1 MLKKFIRSD
10 RGQGLIAGFAAA
22 YMWFVHRTTR
32 WTVLGEDGP
41 AALERAGQPYIVC
54 FWHQRIFL
62 MAPIWARRQPIHM
75 LISPHRDGVLI
86 SKTVA
91 HYGIDTIVGSTN
103 RGATAAL
110 RGMLDLLKRGVNIG
124 ITPDGPRGP
133 ARKAAPGVAV
143 ASLMGKAPVVL
154 MAYSARGHFFGSW
167 DRFLLPY
174 PFGRGVMIWDVI
186 PPPAAKE
193 DLDGFTHLV
202 ETRLDAACAEA
213 DRLAGMAAA

>member
-1 MLKKFIRSD
+1 MLKKFLRSD
-10 RGQGLIAGFAAA
+10 RGQSLIAGLAAA

-41 AALERAGQPYIVC
+41 AALERAGRAYIVC
-54 FWHQRIFL
+54 FWHQRIFM
-62 MAPIWARRQPIHM
+62 MAPIWARRQAIHM

-110 RGMLDLLKRGVNIG
+110 RGMLDLLKRGTNIG

-133 ARKAAPGVAV
+133 ARRAAPGVAV
-143 ASLMGKAPVVL
+143 ASLMGAAPVVL
-154 MAYSARGHFFGSW
+154 MAYSTRGRFFGSW
-167 DRFLLPY
+167 DRFLFPY
-174 PFGRGVMIWDVI
+174 PFGRGVMVWDVI
-186 PPPAAKE
+186 EPPAAKE
-193 DLDGFTHLV
+193 DLDGFTKLV
-202 ETRLDAACAEA
+202 ETRLDAACEKA
-213 DRLAGMAAA
+213 DRLAGMAPA